1 MRQKDNYIMM
11 KMNTSK
17 RVTPPNG
24 RTFVAQY
31 KRVSRTC
38 LNYLQMLLLEEDIL
52 KELHLKPKKEKEID
66 KEVAESLILLKK

>member
-1 MRQKDNYIMM
+1 MRQKDNYVMM

-17 RVTPPNG
+17 RVTPSNG
-24 RTFVAQY
+24 QTFVGQY

-52 KELHLKPKKEKEID
+52 KEPHLKPKKEKEID